1 MTKFRT
7 KLLLALILL
16 IMVVFLAVGLLLGLL
31 FKTYYANAFN
41 ERIENETLFITN
53 YIEEIGGITP
63 FLNNE
68 NIELINSMEDHNC
81 TIISSDGQVLFDS
94 NVNRF
99 DNVGT
104 HKVLL
109 KNIVEEK
116 DSTKRYGY
124 KKIVGENELRY
135 YWGKIE
141 IGGKLEGFAI
151 FSNEE
156 ESIKQANK
164 QAWIILAVS
173 LGASLLIIIMLGS
186 RIATRYTRP
195 IETATKTAI
204 ELAKGNY
211 RARASSAQADETG
224 KLNTSLNILAR
235 NLQEMEIS
243 REMHQ
248 DRLETLIENIG
259 SGVLLIDNKGYITLT
274 NRAYKHIFKVDP
286 LTFLYHVYYEVIEH
300 KEIISIIEEIFMTEK
315 SMKRQ
320 LLIPLA
326 FERRH
331 FEVYGAPII
340 GNNDEWKGILV
351 VFHDISELKKL
362 EQMRK
367 DFVANVS
374 HELKTP
380 ITSIKGFSETLLD
393 GALKDEE
400 ALKSFL
406 MIILKESDRLQ
417 ALIQELL
424 DLSRIEQQE
433 FELNIK
439 PLELTPILEETRTI
453 LNGKAVE
460 KDIELTLNTPE
471 NPVWIEGDS
480 YRITQV
486 FLNLM
491 TNALTYTPNGG
502 RVEVE
507 VEEQIDD
514 VIVTIRDT
522 GIGIETE
529 ELPRIFERF
538 YRVDKARSRDSGG
551 TGLGLAIVKH
561 ILEVLHGEITVAS
574 EPGKGTVFTVVLKKQ
589 INK

>member
-63 FLNNE
+63 FLTNKNVE
-68 NIELINSMEDHNC
+68 VVEAMADYNF
-81 TIISSDGQVLFDS
+81 TIIEADGQILYDS
-94 NVNRF
+94 NANRL
-99 DNVGT
+99 DNVGK
-104 HKVLL
+104 HKILL
-109 KNIVEEK
+109 KNIVEENSSNK
-116 DSTKRYGY
+116 QYGY
-124 KKIVGENELRY
+124 KTIVGENELRY

-141 IGGKLEGFAI
+141 HDGKIEGFAI

-156 ESIKQANK
+156 EGIKQANQ
-164 QAWIILAVS
+164 QAWLILAIS

-211 RARASSAQADETG
+211 RVRASSEQADETG

-259 SGVLLIDNKGYITLT
+259 SGVLLIDNKGYVTLS
-274 NRAYKHIFKVDP
+274 NRAYKNTFKVDP
-286 LTFLYHVYYEVIEH
+286 LTFLYHVYYEVIKH

-315 SMKRQ
+315 SIKRQ
-320 LLIPLA
+320 VLIPLA

-433 FELNIK
+433 FVLNIK
-439 PLELTPILEETRTI
+439 PLELGPILEETRTI

-460 KDIELTLNTPE
+460 KDIELTLHTPE

-502 RVEVE
+502 RVEVG
-507 VEEQIDD
+507 VTEQTED

-561 ILEVLHGEITVAS
+561 ILEVLYGEITVAS
-574 EPGKGTVFTVVLKKQ
+574 EPGKGTTFTVLLKKQ

>member
-31 FKTYYANAFN
+31 FKTYYASAFN

-63 FLNNE
+63 FLDNE
-68 NIELINSMEDHNC
+68 NIELINSMENHNC
-81 TIISSDGQVLFDS
+81 TIISSDGQILFDS
-94 NVNRF
+94 NANRL

-116 DSTKRYGY
+116 SSPKRYGY
-124 KKIVGENELRY
+124 KKIDGENELRY

-141 IGGKLEGFAI
+141 IGGTLEGFAI

-195 IETATKTAI
+195 IEAATKTAI

-211 RARASSAQADETG
+211 RARASSAHADETG

-259 SGVLLIDNKGYITLT
+259 SGVLLIDNKGYITLS
-274 NRAYKHIFKVDP
+274 NRAYKNIFKVDP

-315 SMKRQ
+315 SIKRQ

-433 FELNIK
+433 FVLNIK

-460 KDIELTLNTPE
+460 KDIELTLRTPE

-486 FLNLM
+486 FINLM

-502 RVEVE
+502 MVEVE
-507 VEEQIDD
+507 LKEQIDD

-538 YRVDKARSRDSGG
+538 YRIDKARSRDSGG

-574 EPGKGTVFTVVLKKQ
+574 EPGKGTVFTVLLKKQ

>member
-63 FLNNE
+63 FLNKQNV
-68 NIELINSMEDHNC
+68 ELIDSIEDHNC
-81 TIISSDGQVLFDS
+81 TIISSEGQVLFDS
-94 NVNRF
+94 NANRF

-109 KNIVEEK
+109 DNIVEEK
-116 DSTKRYGY
+116 SSTKRYGY

-141 IGGKLEGFAI
+141 IGGKLEGYAI

-156 ESIKQANK
+156 EAIKQANK

-259 SGVLLIDNKGYITLT
+259 SGVLLIDNKGYITLS
-274 NRAYKHIFKVDP
+274 NRAYKNIFKVDP

-300 KEIISIIEEIFMTEK
+300 KEIISLIEEIFMTEK

-362 EQMRK
+362 EQVRK

-433 FELNIK
+433 FVLNIK

-460 KDIELTLNTPE
+460 KDIELTLHVPE

-502 RVEVE
+502 MVEVE
-507 VEEQIDD
+507 VKEQKED

-574 EPGKGTVFTVVLKKQ
+574 EPGKGTVFTVLLKKQ

>member
-433 FELNIK
+433 FVLNIK

-460 KDIELTLNTPE
+460 KDIELTLHTPE

-502 RVEVE
+502 RVEVA
-507 VEEQIDD
+507 VKEQIDD

-574 EPGKGTVFTVVLKKQ
+574 EPGKGTVFTVLLKKQ

>member
-31 FKTYYANAFN
+31 FKAYYANAFN

-68 NIELINSMEDHNC
+68 NIELFNSMEDHNC
-81 TIISSDGQVLFDS
+81 TIISSDGQILFDS
-94 NVNRF
+94 NANRF
-99 DNVGT
+99 DNVGA

-116 DSTKRYGY
+116 NGTKRYGY
-124 KKIVGENELRY
+124 KKIAGENELRY

-141 IGGKLEGFAI
+141 IGGKLEGFVI

-156 ESIKQANK
+156 EGIKQANK

-195 IETATKTAI
+195 IEIATKTAI

-211 RARASSAQADETG
+211 RARASSTQADETG
-224 KLNTSLNILAR
+224 KLNSSLNILAR

-259 SGVLLIDNKGYITLT
+259 SGVLLIDNKGYITLS
-274 NRAYKHIFKVDP
+274 NRAYKNIFKVDP

-300 KEIISIIEEIFMTEK
+300 KEIISLIEEIFMTEK

-433 FELNIK
+433 FVLNIK
-439 PLELTPILEETRTI
+439 SLELTQILEETRTI

-460 KDIELTLNTPE
+460 KDIELTLHTPG
-471 NPVWIEGDS
+471 NPVWIEGDA

-491 TNALTYTPNGG
+491 TNALTYTPNSGM
-502 RVEVE
+502 VEVE
-507 VEEQIDD
+507 VKEQMDD

-561 ILEVLHGEITVAS
+561 ILEVLQGEITVAS
-574 EPGKGTVFTVVLKKQ
+574 EPGKGTVFTVLLKKH